1 MSKRSPST
9 RFATLILAVLAMA
22 VLATPAWAKGVP
34 DALKQSGLNL
44 MPWPA
49 HISLQKGQLTLSSQF
64 NISVT
69 GNPGHRVYDA
79 ANRVLQHLQIRTGLF
94 LDQHRV
100 TDKSTNPEAD
110 LVIRVKRPGKLEIGE
125 DESYQLTINSQQAVL
140 TATDGLGALHGLQ
153 TLLQLVQTGDK
164 GYYLPAVTIRDQP
177 RFKWRGL
184 MIDVARNFQ
193 PMHVIKRNIRG
204 MTAVKMNVLHLHL
217 SDNQGFRIQSKTFPK
232 LAKMGSFDNEY
243 FTQAQM
249 KEIIRYAGDRGIIVV
264 PEFDLPAHAQAWF
277 VSHPELASAPGP
289 FPREIHFGARNP
301 SFDPTNPKTYTFL
314 AKFFGEMAKLFPGPY
329 MHIGGDENYAHGW
342 TNNPAIQAYMQPDIK
357 TNAELQTEFINKLAK
372 IVHDDGK
379 QVIGWDEVL
388 QPGIPADTIIQVWR
402 GKKSLYEAARKGHR
416 TILSDGYYLD
426 LLHSAAFY
434 YKNDPIPAGTQ
445 LSPEARKNIL
455 GGEAEQWSELV
466 RPATIDSRIWPS
478 TAAIA
483 ERLWSPRDVNDV
495 DWMYTR
501 LHVVSLWLEARGLMH
516 LHAQAML
523 LRELSNGYD
532 TKPLKVLVDVIA
544 PVQGYDRVGSRTY
557 SVFSPLASLA
567 DAATANP
574 WAAIQFKQWVEQYA
588 DTRDAASESKIR
600 TQLKQW
606 IANDPALEKVIAQS
620 PRLHAAKPLAQS
632 LAALSKIGLRA
643 LDYLDN
649 NQPAPREWAKNTTD
663 DFLAARKSAIATE
676 LHIVDPI
683 EQLVVMAVKG

>member
-1 MSKRSPST
+1 MKQRTPVM
-9 RFATLILAVLAMA
+9 RFAKLVLVTLALTLVAW
-22 VLATPAWAKGVP
+22 PAFAKGVP
-34 DALKQSGLNL
+34 TALKQSGLNL

-49 HISLQKGQLTLSSQF
+49 HISLQEGRLTLSSKF
-64 NISVT
+64 NISVS
-69 GNPGHRVYDA
+69 GKPGDRVYDA
-79 ANRVLQHLQIRTGLF
+79 ANRVLQHLQRRTGIF

-100 TDKSTNPEAD
+100 TAQSNDPQAD
-110 LVIRVKRPGKLEIGE
+110 LIIRVKRPGVLKIGE
-125 DESYQLTINSQQAVL
+125 DESYQLTVNSQQAVL

-153 TLLQLVQTGDK
+153 TLLQLVQDGDK
-164 GYYLPAVTIRDQP
+164 AYYLPAVSIRDQP

-193 PMHVIKRNIRG
+193 PMAVIKRNIRG

-232 LAKMGSFDNEY
+232 LAKMGSFDHEY
-243 FTQAQM
+243 FTQTQM
-249 KEIIRYAGDRGIIVV
+249 REIIRYAGDRGIIVV

-301 SFDPTNPKTYTFL
+301 AFDPTNPQTYEFL
-314 AKFFGEMAKLFPGPY
+314 GKFFKEMAGLFPGPY

-342 TNNPAIQAYMQPDIK
+342 TNNPAIQAYMKPPIT

-372 IVHDDGK
+372 LVHADGK

-426 LLHSAAFY
+426 LLHSAADY
-434 YKNDPIPAGTQ
+434 YQNDPIPEGTK
-445 LSPEARKNIL
+445 LSAAARKNIL

-466 RPATIDSRIWPS
+466 RPATIDSRVWPS

-495 DWMYTR
+495 KWMYKR

-523 LRELSNGYD
+523 LRELGNGYD
-532 TKPLKVLVDVIA
+532 TGPLKVLVDVIS
-544 PVQGYDRVGSRTY
+544 PLQGYKRVGSRTY

-574 WAAIQFKQWVEQYA
+574 WAAIQFKQWVKQYA
-588 DTRDAASESKIR
+588 DTRDAASEDKIR
-600 TQLKQW
+600 AQLKQW
-606 IANDPALEKVIAQS
+606 IANDPALETVIAGS
-620 PRLHAAKPLAQS
+620 PRLHAAKPLAKS

-643 LDYLDN
+643 LSYLDK
-649 NQPAPREWAKNTTD
+649 NQPAPRAWAKGTTD

-676 LHIVDPI
+676 LRIVDPI